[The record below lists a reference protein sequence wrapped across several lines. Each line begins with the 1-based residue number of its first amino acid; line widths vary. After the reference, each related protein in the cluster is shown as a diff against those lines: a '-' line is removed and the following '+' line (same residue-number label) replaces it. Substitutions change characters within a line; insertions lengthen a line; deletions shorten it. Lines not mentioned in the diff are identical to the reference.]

1 MVARYLHGVVR
12 IDDGFFIGEKS
23 LRVVL
28 HIEYDGTNYCGWQIQ
43 KNGVSIQQK
52 IEEALEKTLGTQT
65 AVHASGRTD
74 AGVHALCQ
82 VAHFDAET
90 DIPADKFSYV
100 LNVLLPE
107 DIRIKRSFEA
117 DGDFH
122 ARFCAKGKHYRYIIH
137 NVRQKS
143 ALSRLYCMNVPV
155 PLELRSMQE
164 AAKYIEGTHD
174 FSAFCA
180 AGTDIKGTVRTVER
194 VQVEKHG
201 EYIHIDVY
209 GSGFL
214 YNMVRI
220 IAGTLIAVGKG
231 KMEPQQGGAAIERKD
246 RTLAGATAQA
256 QGLFL
261 VEVFY

>member
-1 MVARYLHGVVR
+1 
-12 IDDGFFIGEKS
+12 
-23 LRVVL
+23 
-28 HIEYDGTNYCGWQIQ
+28 
-43 KNGVSIQQK
+43 
-52 IEEALEKTLGTQT
+52 
-65 AVHASGRTD
+65 
-74 AGVHALCQ
+74 
-82 VAHFDAET
+82 
-90 DIPADKFSYV
+90 
-100 LNVLLPE
+100 
-107 DIRIKRSFEA
+107 
-117 DGDFH
+117 
-122 ARFCAKGKHYRYIIH
+122 
-137 NVRQKS
+137 
-143 ALSRLYCMNVPV
+143 MNVPV

-220 IAGTLIAVGKG
+220 IAGTLIAVGKK
-231 KMEPQQGGAAIERKD
+231 KMEPQQVGAAIERKD